1 MVAIIA
7 IIVRAS
13 DGTRVR
19 SRGHSAQGEVMSEA
33 EVFSNGRGKPATA
46 IYVNTREFE
55 WPEKVISYEQV
66 YALAFPNEPLNDGD
80 VVRIEFSRG
89 HNDGGAGSLQPGEQV
104 NVKKDMVFDVYV
116 TVRS

>member
-1 MVAIIA
+1 
-7 IIVRAS
+7 
-13 DGTRVR
+13 
-19 SRGHSAQGEVMSEA
+19 MSEMQ
-33 EVFSNGRGKPATA
+33 VQTKKPGKSAAT

-55 WPEKVISYEQV
+55 WEAKEITFEQV

-80 VVRIEFSRG
+80 VVRVEFARG
-89 HNDGGAGSLQPGEQV
+89 QNGGGAAAMQPGDKV